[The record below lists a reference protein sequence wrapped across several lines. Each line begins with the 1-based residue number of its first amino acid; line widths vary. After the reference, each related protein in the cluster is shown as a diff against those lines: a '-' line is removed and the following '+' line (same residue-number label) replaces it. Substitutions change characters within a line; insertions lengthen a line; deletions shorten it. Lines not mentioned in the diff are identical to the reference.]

1 MRLRAGLA
9 CLALLGVVAAPP
21 AVDAKPKVAKK
32 KKQKA
37 KVVRWKASS
46 AAVRFTGPG
55 ILSGGF
61 TGEGPTAPKPGPGGP
76 APPDPTAPTPA
87 PPTPIHTLSVA
98 SREYSLTLSRQVLT
112 PGLETIQLN
121 NRGEDPHDLV
131 ISLDD
136 GVNAPIA
143 TYPETPSLE
152 SHTEKVDLP
161 AGRYKLFC
169 SLPGHEALGMRATLR
184 VE

>member
-1 MRLRAGLA
+1 M
-9 CLALLGVVAAPP
+9 
-21 AVDAKPKVAKK
+21 
-32 KKQKA
+32 
-37 KVVRWKASS
+37 
-46 AAVRFTGPG
+46 
-55 ILSGGF
+55 GG
-61 TGEGPTAPKPGPGGP
+61 GPTTPTPGPGGP
-76 APPDPTAPTPA
+76 APPDPTAPAPA

-131 ISLDD
+131 IAHDD
-136 GVNAPIA
+136 GSGTPVIQ
-143 TYPETPSLE
+143 YPETPSLE
-152 SHTEKVDLP
+152 AHTEKVQLA
-161 AGRYKLFC
+161 AGPYKLFC